1 MLKKITLPTTS
12 TDSIDLAAIN
22 DYTKGIIIAYKDI
35 SCVGFVYFDSEYWYY
50 SDTIDIQ
57 NTNVNDDTLMVLLS
71 YLIKNKI
78 ANNFKLLE
86 FV

>member
-1 MLKKITLPTTS
+1 MKRINLPTTS
-12 TDSIDLAAIN
+12 TDSVDLAAIN
-22 DYTKGIIIAYKDI
+22 DCTKGIVLAYKDI

-57 NTNVNDDTLMVLLS
+57 DTNVNDSTLMGLLS
-71 YLIKNKI
+71 YLVKNKI